1 MIREKNTPEGTFRA
15 VEHLLDASISQTTI
29 PAADLPET
37 QVPVVAEGRS
47 LGEVTLVDKDGN
59 EEVRTY
65 EDCGCCDEDI
75 PLVKGDI
82 ALVCLLLNIFIPGV
96 GTMVGAYHNVSG
108 YMGSTCC
115 HGILQMLLTVVVAG
129 TVWSIITGVRI
140 YQKSQQV
147 YGYDEVTIKTNTSTT
162 DETSTSGEAGRR
174 LVEDKKNI

>member
-1 MIREKNTPEGTFRA
+1 M
-15 VEHLLDASISQTTI
+15 
-29 PAADLPET
+29 
-37 QVPVVAEGRS
+37 PVVAEGRS

-82 ALVCLLLNIFIPGV
+82 ALVCLLLNIFFPGV

-108 YMGSTCC
+108 YMGSACC
-115 HGILQMLLTVVVAG
+115 HGILQFFLTVVIAG
-129 TVWSIITGVRI
+129 TVWSIVTGVRI

-147 YGYDEVTIKTNTSTT
+147 YGADEVTLKTNANTSTT
-162 DETSTSGEAGRR
+162 GEAGRR